1 MELVE
6 VTVTFVVPED
16 RANDFSTA
24 LSGWIDRL
32 YLLDHLLAY
41 PWAYLGVW
49 QEEWVSD
56 PPTME
61 GGFRFSQPEKF
72 SREKSLFL
80 ASSHVRSS
88 DEDRIKWLKIKENVN
103 EGVAPRC
110 KTLCTMMNTDYC
122 RLKCDEDRLEPLDFS
137 PVSERFRAILGC
149 YFFLLT

>member
-88 DEDRIKWLKIKENVN
+88 AEDRIKWTKIKENVN
-103 EGVAPRC
+103 EGVAPHVITRKHYPDPRC

-122 RLKCDEDRLEPLDFS
+122 RLKCDEDRLEPLD
-137 PVSERFRAILGC
+137 
-149 YFFLLT
+149 

>member
-103 EGVAPRC
+103 EGVAPHVITRKHYPDPRC

-122 RLKCDEDRLEPLDFS
+122 RLKCDEDRLEPLD
-137 PVSERFRAILGC
+137 
-149 YFFLLT
+149 

>member
-88 DEDRIKWLKIKENVN
+88 AEDRIKWTKIKENVN
-103 EGVAPRC
+103 EGVADHVITRKHYPDPRC

-122 RLKCDEDRLEPLDFS
+122 RLKCDEDRLEPLD
-137 PVSERFRAILGC
+137 
-149 YFFLLT
+149 